1 MCTYFCVLSG
11 PDFTGSIWSGG
22 VLSTQSPEEER
33 GRGHHKLPQP
43 YGQPSPGGAQFLC
56 YYSCMDLRGYDVL
69 VVDARAA

>member
-1 MCTYFCVLSG
+1 MYLFFVCLLDQTSQVPSG
-11 PDFTGSIWSGG
+11 LGG

-33 GRGHHKLPQP
+33 GRGDHKLPQS

-69 VVDARAA
+69 VVFARAA